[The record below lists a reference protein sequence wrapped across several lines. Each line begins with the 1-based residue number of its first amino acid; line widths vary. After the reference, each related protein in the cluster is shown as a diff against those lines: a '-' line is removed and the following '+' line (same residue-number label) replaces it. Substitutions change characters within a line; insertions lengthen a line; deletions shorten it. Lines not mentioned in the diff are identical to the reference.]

1 MSRIRILPEAIAN
14 KIAAGEVVERPASV
28 VKELLENSLDA
39 GAKSI
44 RVEVEAGGKRLIRV
58 TDDGHGMTHDDALL
72 AFERHATSKL
82 RTADDLMSIA
92 TLGFRGE
99 AMPTIAAVSRLTLE
113 TRDLAETEGT
123 RVEFAGGKLVNV
135 KSAGLPPGTA
145 ISVADLFYCV
155 PARRKFLKSDTTEL
169 GHIASLVTHY
179 ALANPGKQFQ
189 LTTPTQTIIDCAPA
203 EKMADRVYQLFGRQA
218 LEELVEM
225 TSVTSPFRSAITEP
239 ELEAG
244 EEKATLTVAGFT
256 SRPEVQRPNRNG
268 IYVFVNRRLVRDRLI
283 LHAIHEAYRNILPGN
298 VFPATLLFLEMPY
311 DEVDVNVH
319 PAKIEVRFRRSQFV
333 HDFTRDT
340 IRQTLMAARSV
351 PSFAV
356 AAGGSAQRLGANHAA
371 LPSPPAASTGAFG
384 EAAEN
389 RARPDVFAAVPALA
403 EVGLG
408 SGVGSDG
415 GFDLSNAPLRPVE
428 QRFAFHSGKSFAA
441 SPGAMPVFDAQA
453 SAAVLANALL
463 PAHVSSP
470 GANSADRMR
479 LPANGSAAHWA
490 ADFAGANGDSGASLP
505 RPEQIMDLKPLGQVS
520 ASFIVAVNAAGLWIV
535 DQHVAHE
542 RVLFEQHLDARRAG
556 KVESQRMLLPMVL
569 DLAPRQIVIFE
580 KIAEELT
587 ANGFEVEPMGPKS
600 FAIQAVPA
608 GIVAADAEQLLRE
621 ILDGLERE
629 NAAISIDTLQAKI
642 AASTACHAAIKVN
655 MPLDQTKMEWL
666 LGALAKTDCPMS
678 CPHGRPVVLR
688 YSVKEI
694 EKAFHR
700 I

>member
-1 MSRIRILPEAIAN
+1 MSRIRILPEAVAN

-28 VKELLENSLDA
+28 VKELLENALDA
-39 GAKSI
+39 GANSV
-44 RVEVEAGGKRLIRV
+44 RVETEVGGKRMIRV
-58 TDDGHGMTHDDALL
+58 IDDGHGMAHDDALL

-82 RTADDLMSIA
+82 RTAEDLLSIA

-99 AMPTIAAVSRLTLE
+99 ALPSIAAVSRLLLE
-113 TRDLAETEGT
+113 TRDANEAEGT

-135 KSAGLPPGTA
+135 KPAGLPAGTT
-145 ISVADLFYCV
+145 ISVADLFYCM

-179 ALANPGKQFQ
+179 ALANPGKQFT
-189 LTTPTQTIIDCAPA
+189 LTTPTQEIVNCAPV
-203 EKMADRVYQLFGRQA
+203 EKLADRVYQLFGKQA
-218 LEELVEM
+218 LEELVEIAPV
-225 TSVTSPFRSAITEP
+225 SAAFRAAITEP
-239 ELEAG
+239 EMEAG
-244 EEKATLTVAGFT
+244 EESATLTVAGFT
-256 SRPEVQRPNRNG
+256 SRPEIQRPNRNG

-283 LHAIHEAYRNILPGN
+283 LHAIHEAYRNILPPN

-333 HDFTRDT
+333 HDFTRDA
-340 IRQTLMAARSV
+340 IRQALMNTRPIA
-351 PSFAV
+351 SFAAAAATMAPNPV
-356 AAGGSAQRLGANHAA
+356 APPGSFAGGIAEENANSGVPRAIIPPLEELG
-371 LPSPPAASTGAFG
+371 
-384 EAAEN
+384 
-389 RARPDVFAAVPALA
+389 V
-403 EVGLG
+403 G
-408 SGVGSDG
+408 SGVGSDYASG
-415 GFDLSNAPLRPVE
+415 SGFDLTSAPQQPVP
-428 QRFAFHSGKSFAA
+428 QRFPFEPGGSF
-441 SPGAMPVFDAQA
+441 SPGAGMGTAEPAANWAENFSRA
-453 SAAVLANALL
+453 STEA
-463 PAHVSSP
+463 PAT
-470 GANSADRMR
+470 
-479 LPANGSAAHWA
+479 
-490 ADFAGANGDSGASLP
+490 LP
-505 RPEQIMDLKPLGQVS
+505 RPEQIADLKPLGQVN
-520 ASFIVAVNAAGLWIV
+520 ASFIVAVNGEGLWIV

-542 RVLFEQHLDARRAG
+542 RVLFEQHLQARRAG
-556 KVESQRMLLPMVL
+556 KVEAQRLLMPMVIE
-569 DLAPRQIVIFE
+569 LAPRQLVIYE
-580 KIAEELT
+580 KISEELA

-600 FAIQAVPA
+600 VAIQAVPG
-608 GIVAADAEQLLRE
+608 GIAASDAEQLLTE

-688 YSVKEI
+688 FSVKEI

>member
-1 MSRIRILPEAIAN
+1 MSRIRILPEAVAN

-28 VKELLENSLDA
+28 VKELLENALDA
-39 GAKSI
+39 GATSI
-44 RVEVEAGGKRLIRV
+44 RVEVESGGKRMIRV
-58 TDDGHGMTHDDALL
+58 IDDGHGMTHDDALL

-82 RTADDLMSIA
+82 RTADDLLSIA

-113 TRDLAETEGT
+113 TRDAAEVEGT
-123 RVEFAGGKLVNV
+123 RVEFAGGKLFNV
-135 KSAGLPPGTA
+135 KPAGLPAGTT

-155 PARRKFLKSDTTEL
+155 PARRKFLKSDSTEL

-179 ALANPGKQFQ
+179 ALANPAKQFQ
-189 LTTPTQTIIDCAPA
+189 LITPTQTIIDCAPV
-203 EKMADRVYQLFGRQA
+203 EKMADRVYQLFGGQA
-218 LEELVEM
+218 LEELVEI
-225 TSVTSPFRSAITEP
+225 SPVSSPFRSAITEP
-239 ELEAG
+239 DLAAS
-244 EEKATLTVAGFT
+244 EEKALLTISGFT

-333 HDFTRDT
+333 HDFTRDS
-340 IRQTLMAARSV
+340 IRQTLMNARSIA
-351 PSFAV
+351 SFAV
-356 AAGGSAQRLGANHAA
+356 AAGTAAPVPGANNFGASLEPQH
-371 LPSPPAASTGAFG
+371 PNNSEPACGGIIPAPANSSGGSDSAF
-384 EAAEN
+384 
-389 RARPDVFAAVPALA
+389 D
-403 EVGLG
+403 LG
-408 SGVGSDG
+408 S
-415 GFDLSNAPLRPVE
+415 APLRPE
-428 QRFAFHSGKSFAA
+428 NQRLAFEAGNSFAGI
-441 SPGAMPVFDAQA
+441 PGGMPALDSLSTETTAPHWVAN
-453 SAAVLANALL
+453 LAG
-463 PAHVSSP
+463 P
-470 GANSADRMR
+470 
-479 LPANGSAAHWA
+479 
-490 ADFAGANGDSGASLP
+490 NGDSSASLP
-505 RPEQIMDLKPLGQVS
+505 RPEQIADLKPLGQVS
-520 ASFIVAVNAAGLWIV
+520 ASFIIAVNAAGLWII

-556 KVESQRMLLPMVL
+556 KVESQRMLMPMVI
-569 DLAPRQIVIFE
+569 DLSPRQIVIYE
-580 KIAEELT
+580 KIAEEL
-587 ANGFEVEPMGPKS
+587 ASNGFEVEPMGPKS

-608 GIVAADAEQLLRE
+608 GIVASDAEQLLTE
-621 ILDGLERE
+621 ILDGLDRE

-642 AASTACHAAIKVN
+642 AASTACHAAIKIN

-666 LGALAKTDCPMS
+666 LAALAKTDCPMS

>member
-1 MSRIRILPEAIAN
+1 MSRIRILPEAVAN

-28 VKELLENSLDA
+28 VKELLENALDA
-39 GAKSI
+39 GAKTI
-44 RVEVEAGGKRLIRV
+44 RIETEVGGKRMIRV
-58 TDDGHGMTHDDALL
+58 IDDGHGMIHDDALL

-82 RTADDLMSIA
+82 KSADDLLSIS

-99 AMPTIAAVSRLTLE
+99 ALPTIAAVSRLLLE
-113 TRDLAETEGT
+113 TRDESEAEGT
-123 RVEFAGGKLVNV
+123 RLEFAGGKLVSV
-135 KSAGLPPGTA
+135 KPAGLPAGTT

-155 PARRKFLKSDTTEL
+155 PARKKFLKSDTTEL

-179 ALANPGKQFQ
+179 ALANPDKHFV
-189 LTTPTQTIIDCAPA
+189 LTTPTQEIINCPPA
-203 EKMADRVYQLFGRQA
+203 EKLADRIYQLFGRQSM
-218 LEELVEM
+218 EELVEIPP
-225 TSVTSPFRSAITEP
+225 TSAAFRAAITEP

-244 EEKATLTVAGFT
+244 EESATLTVRGFT
-256 SRPEVQRPNRNG
+256 SRPDVQRPNRNG
-268 IYVFVNRRLVRDRLI
+268 IYIFVNRRLVRDRLI
-283 LHAIHEAYRNILPGN
+283 LHAIHEAYRNILPPT

-333 HDFTRDT
+333 HDFARDS
-340 IRQTLMAARSV
+340 IRQALMSVRPV
-351 PSFAV
+351 PSFA
-356 AAGGSAQRLGANHAA
+356 AAAASASSQGLSASPANALDSGSAAA
-371 LPSPPAASTGAFG
+371 AATGVPRAIIPAMEEIG
-384 EAAEN
+384 
-389 RARPDVFAAVPALA
+389 V
-403 EVGLG
+403 G

-415 GFDLSNAPLRPVE
+415 GFDLTSDVLRSVE
-428 QRFAFHSGKSFAA
+428 QRFAFPAGMESPIESGI
-441 SPGAMPVFDAQA
+441 A
-453 SAAVLANALL
+453 SAAAAAAQSLAASSWAGNLAAPNSSA
-463 PAHVSSP
+463 PAT
-470 GANSADRMR
+470 
-479 LPANGSAAHWA
+479 
-490 ADFAGANGDSGASLP
+490 LP
-505 RPEQIMDLKPLGQVS
+505 RPDQIADLKPLGQVS
-520 ASFIVAVNAAGLWIV
+520 SSFIVAVNGEGLWLV

-556 KVESQRMLLPMVL
+556 KVEAQRMLMPMVIEL
-569 DLAPRQIVIFE
+569 SPRQIVIYE
-580 KIAEELT
+580 KISEELN
-587 ANGFEVEPMGPKS
+587 ANGFEVEPMGPRS
-600 FAIQAVPA
+600 VAIQAVPA
-608 GIVAADAEQLLRE
+608 GIAPGDAEKLLTE
-621 ILDGLERE
+621 ILDGIERE

>member
-1 MSRIRILPEAIAN
+1 MSRIRILPEAVAN

-28 VKELLENSLDA
+28 VKELLENALDA
-39 GAKSI
+39 GAKTI
-44 RVEVEAGGKRLIRV
+44 RVETEVGGKRMIRV
-58 TDDGHGMTHDDALL
+58 IDDGHGMIHDDALL

-82 RTADDLMSIA
+82 KSADDLLSIS

-99 AMPTIAAVSRLTLE
+99 ALPTIAAVSRLLLE
-113 TRDLAETEGT
+113 THDESEAEGT
-123 RVEFAGGKLVNV
+123 RIEFAGGKLVNV
-135 KSAGLPPGTA
+135 KSAGLPAGTT

-155 PARRKFLKSDTTEL
+155 PARKKFLKSDSTEL

-179 ALANPGKQFQ
+179 ALANPDKQFV
-189 LTTPTQTIIDCAPA
+189 LTTPTQEIINAPPA
-203 EKMADRVYQLFGRQA
+203 EKLADRIYQLFGRQSM
-218 LEELVEM
+218 EELVEIPPA
-225 TSVTSPFRSAITEP
+225 SAAFRAAITEP

-244 EEKATLTVAGFT
+244 EESATLTVRGFT
-256 SRPEVQRPNRNG
+256 SRPDVQRPNRNG
-268 IYVFVNRRLVRDRLI
+268 IYIFVNRRLVRDRLI
-283 LHAIHEAYRNILPGN
+283 LHAIHEAYRNILPPT

-333 HDFTRDT
+333 HDFARDS
-340 IRQTLMAARSV
+340 IRQALMSVRPV
-351 PSFAV
+351 PSFA
-356 AAGGSAQRLGANHAA
+356 AAAASASSQGLSASHANALDSGSAAA
-371 LPSPPAASTGAFG
+371 AATGVPRAIIPAMEEIG
-384 EAAEN
+384 
-389 RARPDVFAAVPALA
+389 V
-403 EVGLG
+403 G

-415 GFDLSNAPLRPVE
+415 GFDLTSDALRPVE
-428 QRFAFHSGKSFAA
+428 QRFAFPAGLESPVESGI
-441 SPGAMPVFDAQA
+441 A
-453 SAAVLANALL
+453 SAAAAAAQSLATSSWAGNLAAPNASV
-463 PAHVSSP
+463 PAT
-470 GANSADRMR
+470 
-479 LPANGSAAHWA
+479 
-490 ADFAGANGDSGASLP
+490 LP
-505 RPEQIMDLKPLGQVS
+505 RPDQIADLKPLGQVS
-520 ASFIVAVNAAGLWIV
+520 SSFIVAVNGEGLWLV

-542 RVLFEQHLDARRAG
+542 RVLFEQHLEARRAG
-556 KVESQRMLLPMVL
+556 KVEAQRMLMPLVIEL
-569 DLAPRQIVIFE
+569 SPRQIVIYE

-587 ANGFEVEPMGPKS
+587 ANGFEVEPMGPRS
-600 FAIQAVPA
+600 VAIQAVPA
-608 GIVAADAEQLLRE
+608 GIAPGDGEKLLTE
-621 ILDGLERE
+621 ILDGIERE